1 MIMDL
6 LLPSH
11 AHIMVGNLTMRVSL
25 CSGCGRFSSRKS
37 IKINL
42 TEIPCEIYGGFIWYN
57 MDEDCAP
64 LFDFL
69 GEVKEYFD
77 MHNLNV

>member
-1 MIMDL
+1 ME
-6 LLPSH
+6 
-11 AHIMVGNLTMRVSL
+11 
-25 CSGCGRFSSRKS
+25 
-37 IKINL
+37 KINL
-42 TEIPCEIYGGFIWYN
+42 TSEFLVKFGGFIWYN

-77 MHNLNV
+77 MHNLNGMKEYTIK